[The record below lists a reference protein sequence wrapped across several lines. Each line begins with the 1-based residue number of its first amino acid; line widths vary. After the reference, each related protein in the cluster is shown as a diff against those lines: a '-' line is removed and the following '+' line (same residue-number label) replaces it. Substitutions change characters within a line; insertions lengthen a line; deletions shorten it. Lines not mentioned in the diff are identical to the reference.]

1 MTDSREMNVLAID
14 TATATL
20 NLAVSFGGDRLVKL
34 SEQIGISH
42 GRILIKK
49 ISDLLESAGLDRGDL
64 DGIVASTGPGS
75 FTGLRVGLAA
85 AKGIAVAIDIPIV
98 GVSLFDVAAH
108 RLGERDAYVVVPF
121 KRDEYFVTL
130 VTRGTWTL
138 ENVTAVA
145 KTALAE
151 FVGNLPV
158 AAISIDLA
166 GPYPQLTLAEPS
178 GRIEYDGGD
187 LLVLGQSRLS
197 AGESDDIARLEPLYL
212 MKSQA
217 EIRYARQHREK

>member
-20 NLAVSFGGDRLVKL
+20 NLAVCFGGDRVVKL
-34 SEQIGISH
+34 SEHIGVSH
-42 GRILIKK
+42 GQFLIKK
-49 ISDLLESAGLDRGDL
+49 IGDLLESTGLDRGDL

-85 AKGIAVAIDIPIV
+85 AKGMAVATDIPIV

-108 RLGERDAYVVVPF
+108 RLGERDAWVVVPF
-121 KRDEYFVTL
+121 KRDEYFVAL
-130 VTRGTWTL
+130 VTRGTWTP

-145 KTALAE
+145 KTALAGI
-151 FVGNLPV
+151 VGDLPV
-158 AAISIDLA
+158 AALAVDLA
-166 GPYPQLTLAEPS
+166 GLYPQLTLAEPF

-217 EIRYARQHREK
+217 EIRYARRHREQ